1 MCALA
6 VYSASLAVSQG
17 LASVVQVRDA
27 AALLHAASARMQ
39 AHLQASN
46 QFLAQAA
53 QLQPTA
59 RLLPAPY
66 AAVAAGAVFACDVSF
81 PGMHVTSLADVQV
94 LVGPNASVRAQCHVR
109 ERLA

>member
-1 MCALA
+1 M
-6 VYSASLAVSQG
+6 
-17 LASVVQVRDA
+17 QVRDA

-39 AHLQASN
+39 AQLQASN

-59 RLLPAPY
+59 RLVPAPY

-109 ERLA
+109 ERFV